1 MLLSNFALNVTL
13 RPYTQGSISI
23 RDISAQT
30 ALREPDIVSALQSL
44 NLLKY
49 WKGQHIISATP
60 KIVEEHLRS
69 FNKSYQIQ
77 VVQEWMHWTPPV
89 FQPLPGPGSTQRK
102 GGANR

>member
-1 MLLSNFALNVTL
+1 MRLMTWRAL
-13 RPYTQGSISI
+13 SIS
-23 RDISAQT
+23 
-30 ALREPDIVSALQSL
+30 P
-44 NLLKY
+44 Y

-69 FNKSYQIQ
+69 FAKSYQIQ

-89 FQPLPGPGSTQRK
+89 FAPLQGPAAAARK